1 MGIFSFFLPVV
12 IFGAQT
18 AIFRLQKHKFSIKS
32 KILFGYSIFMLT
44 FVARNKSNNI
54 MKYQVIA
61 HCTLRDRSYEYVK
74 GEFLRIKDAR
84 EFLSKE
90 CYQTPSRSYA
100 IRKVSNNF

>member
-1 MGIFSFFLPVV
+1 MLNF
-12 IFGAQT
+12 
-18 AIFRLQKHKFSIKS
+18 AI
-32 KILFGYSIFMLT
+32 
-44 FVARNKSNNI
+44 RNKSNNI

-61 HCTLRDRSYEYVK
+61 HCTLRDRTYEYVK
-74 GEFLRIKDAR
+74 GEFSKIKDAR